1 MTLTNDPNFDKF
13 VDDEYQSKQ
22 FIQKAERDRRQK
34 PILTIGKAISE
45 DKNVHPLFKNL
56 FK

>member
-1 MTLTNDPNFDKF
+1 MTLTKDPNFDKF

-45 DKNVHPLFKNL
+45 DKNVHPLFKNR

>member
-1 MTLTNDPNFDKF
+1 MHLTNNPIYDKF